1 VRKDSIDL
9 GKRSLEGSRPGASLF
24 LQAALNIIGHQGYEF
39 LIDAGIH
46 KTQHLANLILEN
58 PAFELLLKPEINI
71 LLYRYIPETFREK
84 AAKKQ
89 LTEADN
95 HFINQFNERLQEAQR
110 RAGHTFVSRTTLQN
124 TCYGKTIPIVAF
136 RVVLANPLTTE
147 ADINIVLNDQLKI
160 AAKLSLTITNS
171 DHCEEVNY
179 DVY

>member
-1 VRKDSIDL
+1 
-9 GKRSLEGSRPGASLF
+9 

-46 KTQHLANLILEN
+46 KTQHFANLIREN
-58 PAFELLLKPEINI
+58 QAFELLLKPEINI

-89 LTEADN
+89 LIEADN

-171 DHCEEVNY
+171 DHGEEVNY